1 MSESM
6 VNALRKIIEENGEEI
21 LAENI
26 DRVYNFLTDLVP
38 KEETQRKCIR
48 LALRSGAMK
57 PLYSIGAAPED
68 SEALFKKSVVMVADE
83 NCWRD
88 DVAYDTMFSLFS
100 ALYPELSGRMT
111 QPAADGTAENQKT
124 SPELL
129 AGGISG
135 IIDEEQIQGYEYDDE
150 DYSRTWA
157 LEFREDKDGYVISNY
172 SSFGIEKNIELPSIY
187 KKRPVV
193 GIGGSAFANSQ
204 LDTVS
209 GLNINRVDASAFADS
224 SISSFD
230 FPSLKYIG
238 ERAFQG
244 CNNIKTLTLKDGIIL
259 IGKNA
264 FSGCSNLSSVNI
276 GNGPKTIEQG
286 VFSSCSNLVDVLLP
300 KTVTELKAGS
310 FSYCKSISAMKL
322 PDSIYSIEEGAF
334 ANAEIKSVILPKN
347 LKKIYTGDLDVVKK
361 IYVRGFKTQLYFHEE
376 RFSDFKPVVKV
387 INRAYVACI
396 EYNGREY
403 VSDGNDD
410 RIMNKP
416 FNNTPIIY
424 CVIGSEAFK
433 FAQQHG
439 VICAP
444 LPQEYL

>member
-6 VNALRKIIEENGEEI
+6 VNALRKIIKENGEEI

-57 PLYSIGAAPED
+57 PLYSISAAPED

-100 ALYPELSGRMT
+100 ALYPELAGRMT
-111 QPAADGTAENQKT
+111 QPTADGTAEIQNA

-135 IIDEEQIQGYEYDDE
+135 IIDENQILGYEYDDE

-209 GLNINRVDASAFADS
+209 GLNINRVDDSAFADS

-286 VFSSCSNLVDVLLP
+286 VFSSCSNLADVLLP
-300 KTVTELKAGS
+300 ETVTELKTRS
-310 FSYCKSISAMKL
+310 FYYCTSISTMKL
-322 PDSIYSIEEGAF
+322 PDSIRSIEEEAF
-334 ANAEIKSVILPKN
+334 YGAEIKSIILPKN
-347 LKKIYTGDLDVVKK
+347 LENIYTGDLDGAQE
-361 IYVRGFKTQLYFHEE
+361 IYVRGFKTQLYYHEK
-376 RFSDFKPVVKV
+376 RFSDFKPFVQ
-387 INRAYVACI
+387 N
-396 EYNGREY
+396 YNGVYKKCIMYGGRVC
-403 VSDGNDD
+403 VSDDGGD
-410 RIMNKP
+410 RIMNRP
-416 FNNTPIIY
+416 FYNTPKIY
-424 CVIGSEAFK
+424 CIIGSEAYK
-433 FAQQHG
+433 FAQQYS
-439 VICAP
+439 ISCTP